1 MLIKSY
7 SLIKNN
13 YLWLFVFFIFL
24 IRIISLAISPLEP
37 QGDETQYWYWSTYFD
52 WGYYSKPPLVAW
64 VIALFSS
71 LFGNSVFIL
80 KFPSLLAHI
89 LTSIVLFNLSRAFNR
104 NKEESIWLA
113 ISYLL
118 FFAVSLSSNVISTDP
133 FLLLCWSLSLYFF
146 KLSLNNNSIK
156 LIILTSFFIALG
168 FYAKYAMIYFFVCSI
183 FLIIFSENKKKL
195 IKNILII
202 TIFVS
207 LFISPHIYW
216 VYNSD
221 WVTFIHTSE
230 NFNWSGK
237 LFNFEQLFNFIISQ
251 FFIATPIVFFLYLNG
266 LVKFKKFYQS
276 YAFEISY
283 SLPIIILITVQSF
296 ISRANANWSSVAFI
310 GIAMIASSIMYQKYK
325 KLLYVN
331 SILGVIILFLISY
344 LIITPPNISP
354 FNKFQGMK
362 EASIEIKFLDNSL
375 LSDYIV
381 FDDRMNIAKFL
392 YHLPSKQ
399 NKMRYLSTGDH
410 PGNHFEMLMPIT
422 VDQLQ
427 NKKIIIIHRYE
438 ESIESLKDSILV
450 KQRYEMP
457 NSKNNFFIS
466 YFE

>member
-7 SLIKNN
+7 FLKTNN
-13 YLWLFVFFIFL
+13 YLLLFVFFILF

-64 VIALFSS
+64 VITLFTS
-71 LFGNSVFIL
+71 LFGSSVFIL

-89 LTSIVLFNLSRAFNR
+89 LTSIVLFNLSRGFNR
-104 NKEESIWLA
+104 NKEESIWLS

-133 FLLLCWSLSLYFF
+133 FLLLFWSLSLYFF
-146 KLSLNNNSIK
+146 KLSLNDNSFKQIV
-156 LIILTSFFIALG
+156 LTSVFIALG

-183 FLIIFSENKKKL
+183 FLIILSENKKKL

-202 TIFVS
+202 AFFVS

-216 VYNSD
+216 VYSTN
-221 WVTFIHTSE
+221 WVTFIHTSD
-230 NFNWSGK
+230 NFNWGVT

-251 FFIATPIVFFLYLNG
+251 FFIATPIVFFLYLKG
-266 LVKFKKFYQS
+266 LVKFKNFYQS

-283 SLPIIILITVQSF
+283 SLPIIILITIQSF

-310 GIAMIASSIMYQKYK
+310 GIGMIASNIMYQKNK
-325 KLLYVN
+325 KLLYIN
-331 SILGVIILFLISY
+331 ATLGVMVLFLVSFF
-344 LIITPPNISP
+344 IINPPNISP
-354 FNKFQGMK
+354 FNKLQGM
-362 EASIEIKFLDNSL
+362 EGASTEIKFLDDSL

-399 NKMRYLSTGDH
+399 DKMRYLSTGGH

-427 NKKIIIIHRYE
+427 NKKIIMIHRYE
-438 ESIESLKDSILV
+438 QTIKPLKDHLLV
-450 KQRYEMP
+450 KQLYEMP